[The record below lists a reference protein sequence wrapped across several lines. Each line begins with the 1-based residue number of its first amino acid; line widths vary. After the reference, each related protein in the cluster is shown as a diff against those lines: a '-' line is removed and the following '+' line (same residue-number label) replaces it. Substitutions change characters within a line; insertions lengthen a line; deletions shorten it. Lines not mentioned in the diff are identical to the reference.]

1 MNQCVIFSRADRL
14 YRKGEKCMEFH
25 SFGHPSA
32 PVLLLI
38 HGTLTPWQ
46 IWKTQIAHFSRSY
59 HVIAAALDAHTEEE
73 NSEFR
78 SIEQQAEKIAA
89 HLDSQCI
96 RQVDTVCGISL
107 GGVIAYHFWKAS
119 GIPVHH
125 LILDGAPLVRIP
137 RIAEVCMIWNYRR
150 ILRASRQ
157 RDPRTLAAFKRD
169 FLPEQYLES
178 YLKIADRMS
187 DDSICALLRSV
198 CRYELTADMPSGTRV
213 LFLHGTKGN
222 EMISAK
228 AAKRLR
234 QHLPELEILCCEG
247 RAHCEIAVYR
257 PEKWLEIVENW
268 MHQA

>member
-1 MNQCVIFSRADRL
+1 MRFHTFGQPSSPVI
-14 YRKGEKCMEFH
+14 
-25 SFGHPSA
+25 
-32 PVLLLI
+32 LLI
-38 HGTLTPWQ
+38 HGMLTPWQ
-46 IWKTQIAHFSRSY
+46 IWGPQIAHFCRDHY
-59 HVIAAALDAHTEEE
+59 VIAAALDAHTEEE
-73 NSEFR
+73 PSEFR
-78 SIEQQAEKIAA
+78 SIEEEADTIAA
-89 HLDSQCI
+89 YLRSQKL
-96 RQVDTVCGISL
+96 TTLHAVCGISL
-107 GGVIAYHFWKAS
+107 GGAVACRLWQNSELRIR
-119 GIPVHH
+119 H

-247 RAHCEIAVYR
+247 RAHCEIAVYH